1 YLADRLGVRDPR
13 WYMWVPALAT
23 VAYIPFAF
31 LLYLWPDGR
40 VALMLWLPG
49 AFLGGM
55 YLGPTFAMT
64 QSLVRPAMRAMAS
77 AILLFVINLIGL
89 GLGPQGVGILSDL
102 LAATS
107 GSESLRYAL
116 LIVVVSFAAWS
127 VLHYG
132 LAARSLRADL
142 QAAQRESA

>member
-1 YLADRLGVRDPR
+1 
-13 WYMWVPALAT
+13 VPAIAT
-23 VAYIPFAF
+23 LAYIPFAF

-77 AILLFVINLIGL
+77 ALLLFVINIIGL
-89 GLGPQGVGILSDL
+89 GLGPQGIGMASDL
-102 LAATS
+102 LHGAF
-107 GSESLRYAL
+107 GEDSLRYAML
-116 LIVVVSFAAWS
+116 FIVVGMAFWS
-127 VLHYG
+127 VVHYG
-132 LAARSLRADL
+132 LAARTLREDL
-142 QAAQRESA
+142 TAKDA